1 MGYLSARIF
10 SLKILKDTL
19 KFRKIY
25 FSSMHDLQVKFAQK
39 CYRISM
45 SKAFGNR
52 EEEKTECLKI
62 KEAFKT

>member
-1 MGYLSARIF
+1 M
-10 SLKILKDTL
+10 KDTL